1 MASFVVDSHNPRCP
15 QHLVYWRQ
23 PLSSNA
29 RLCCGDRL
37 PPTYVAT
44 STALGRGPKHPAS
57 GRALLSGHAEPPQRM
72 WAPWWLE
79 VAGDYSFR
87 AGWTCG
93 RREREM
99 PRQAGSKIKS
109 KREAKLWLFRSI
121 NVNNKLYIN
130 NPGWKRRSLQ
140 YHQYLIQGRPL
151 RMRKNPILES
161 SAASRMNQ

>member
-37 PPTYVAT
+37 PPTYFAM
-44 STALGRGPKHPAS
+44 STVLGQGPKCPAS
-57 GRALLSGHAEPPQRM
+57 RRATLVVGHAEPPQHM
-72 WAPWWLE
+72 WVSWWLG
-79 VAGDYSFR
+79 VYSFGAR
-87 AGWTCG
+87 WTCG
-93 RREREM
+93 RLTKRKGPDTLE
-99 PRQAGSKIKS
+99 AKS

-130 NPGWKRRSLQ
+130 PSQSRLEEKISSISYPKGDRYVCRRTQFLS
-140 YHQYLIQGRPL
+140 P
-151 RMRKNPILES
+151 
-161 SAASRMNQ
+161 SAASKMSS